1 MIWTCEREKMA
12 SLWQFFGLPNPENP
26 SGEKKVKKEIAPA
39 PSASNQASLQQETT
53 PKAVVLQDTSAPLTP
68 VKSAP
73 LENRK
78 GLLAKSSITS
88 PPPLWKGPLTAE
100 NEPFHDLGSHAKM
113 KSSFPRR
120 ALRYVSPDEMNRIP
134 TRDMAKRIHQ
144 GDSVIVDLRPMV
156 QMDTHQNV
164 CRRELRQMGNDT
176 GIGVFALDAEDKLLL
191 LPGKDVVVDVGRHE
205 LGLQSLLS
213 E

>member
-1 MIWTCEREKMA
+1 
-12 SLWQFFGLPNPENP
+12 
-26 SGEKKVKKEIAPA
+26 
-39 PSASNQASLQQETT
+39 
-53 PKAVVLQDTSAPLTP
+53 
-68 VKSAP
+68 
-73 LENRK
+73 
-78 GLLAKSSITS
+78 
-88 PPPLWKGPLTAE
+88 
-100 NEPFHDLGSHAKM
+100 
-113 KSSFPRR
+113 
-120 ALRYVSPDEMNRIP
+120 
-134 TRDMAKRIHQ
+134 MAKRIHQ

-156 QMDTHQNV
+156 HMDTHQNV